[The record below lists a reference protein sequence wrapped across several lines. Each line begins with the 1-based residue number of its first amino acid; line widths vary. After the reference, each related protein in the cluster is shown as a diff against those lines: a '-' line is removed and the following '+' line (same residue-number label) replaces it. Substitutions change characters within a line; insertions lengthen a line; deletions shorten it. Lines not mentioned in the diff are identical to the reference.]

1 MKNTKRILAVVIALT
16 MVIGMFASVSAAS
29 GKWYSKAVTYLEAA
43 GIAKIGTKAETKL
56 TRAEFVLW
64 VAKLEAGAN
73 FVESGMWKKDGLDN
87 VIVFSDV
94 DTSVD
99 GIYRSAINYC
109 YQRHF
114 VRGNGDGTFS
124 PDAKVTLAQASA
136 VIVRLMGYENKV
148 TNLEDWQYN
157 YFNVANNYCNAFD
170 KTFADHLP
178 AVDAEYELTYG
189 EAAYLLATILN
200 FGDVTTSIGNL
211 RCLTSEGENLG
222 EKFPAGSLN
231 ASSQIAIVSGVDF
244 VEVYYDLYGGTGKIY
259 DDNGVLTSYTS
270 EGGTL
275 NYNFVNDTD
284 WTSWGFD
291 ATTKT
296 LDFVSNVIDPSSSVT
311 LNLIGENGTISNTVT
326 VSVATFQQL
335 VRVSL
340 GKAKNVDRANGEV
353 FNLGDYINNGSVVGV
368 EVSGET
374 VTAVTVATEDAGT
387 RLVSDTF
394 LVLQST
400 GEKWVRGVDGSII
413 RYGKYPYLANAESGL
428 TNKPQLLTS
437 YTDAKKV
444 SVSGSKLTLGETT
457 YSIVQTRTVGEKEL
471 VVYDVS
477 ADVLAPLSASTVAA
491 RIPNTAAGEHDV
503 EFTDVD
509 GDGFFD
515 VAVIRDYS
523 TFKYVDKTNAD
534 PSSNTS
540 GAKYDQGGAVVID
553 KVVTGS
559 GNSDSWKYGSG
570 TSGKVQIVVQASNKH
585 NALRTQY
592 YGNTKDAAGNTV
604 TAPSYPMQ
612 YYTVVDIA
620 DLTTAYIESVEKDVV
635 KSGETCTYSYEK
647 PVYDKYDDPVVD
659 ANGKPVTETITVT
672 EDKTYFVATLVNV
685 ADGTK
690 AKVLIPT
697 KSVYTDTRLSVPV
710 TIAGQSTKV
719 SVYSADWMP
728 FLAAE
733 EAARANGIDQIV
745 NEEGTGSWLV
755 DKTVK
760 YATKGAVTGA
770 KGFAADMVCVMFDT
784 TSTAATGFIVDV
796 KKTETGDN
804 TYNVT
809 IAKSGNIV
817 DPTWVSVLDAY
828 FTRLHNNIIST
839 DGAGN
844 QYIYSPAHN
853 VTLRTHLEA
862 MGFVDPDAYAVKS
875 IWTTSANYQRANNIW
890 LKVVDKIL
898 SANLEDISS
907 MTIAEINEA
916 TGTTDAT
923 YVLTQYQGINPDAT
937 DAMTLT
943 EILNAIP
950 GFSAQKLYE
959 NYASNKLRVK
969 SASAMYNVIL
979 RTISDMAGNGYIT
992 KSRFKWY
999 IQPDTGHL
1007 TPATSIAQA
1016 SDYGYFTSI
1025 RTYRGATSVATYE
1038 VRASASSIWDWD
1050 NYSVYY
1056 GIFAGQTLKEHL
1068 DSNTNVQ
1075 GEISIN
1081 SINEELISEKAAA
1094 LAAAQAALAGP
1105 NTALAAAQAALT
1117 EPQTALTEANTAK
1130 TTADE
1135 ALTSAQTALT
1145 EAQTAA
1151 EEEPENED
1159 LAAAVTTAE
1168 ANVATAQ
1175 AAVDTAQAAVDTAQ
1189 AAVDAAQ
1196 AAVDAAQTAV
1206 DDAQAAVDAA
1216 QADYNKVS
1224 DVKTKKAAY
1233 DAATSAHNS
1242 AVAALEAANAAV
1254 VTATKNL
1261 AKATDKLAEA
1271 TEKLAAAQADVAA
1284 DPDNADKQAALT
1296 AAQAAKDQAASAKT
1310 AAEEAKVTAE
1320 DAVPVAEAAVD
1331 AAAERLAAAK
1341 DEYLKVVEFT
1351 AAVTGQDL
1359 TYVAVKK
1366 DSATTSYVLQ
1376 YLDENDNIYKE
1387 GWTGTALTYAT
1398 AYYTSDN
1405 NYGLSTFHY
1414 GSKGTFSYEYDSR
1427 NEASYWNQ
1435 YSQGIILTDISKAV
1449 ANIVIPEGQNSTE
1462 TEFTV
1467 EVATNPYYRKI
1478 YNAQGKVTGFERH
1491 WTVGQYA
1498 LTVTSSYVAGDPIK
1512 TYLAVVDANGEQI
1525 KVEKND
1531 ESFWTTQAGVETVD
1545 GTTGNKV
1552 VATFEVIKGL
1562 LYRVNTYQAEYKYN
1576 SDGKRVVKNE
1586 YDFSNMVA
1594 VDGVV
1599 PKDVAVEEE
1608 DIVGLITLEEMT
1620 DRTEKG
1626 YFPGAYKVTYDG
1638 KTYIAAG
1645 ETPVVIMTP
1654 NFKTADLDGRT
1665 TTIEALAQAKAEV
1678 FVTYAQPAAS
1688 GTSLDALTVI
1698 GELVDKTVTPVST
1711 ETEKTY
1717 LVYLAHDGVT
1727 IEALE
1732 NGNYFVVRSTYS
1744 ASVIPS
1750 CEDFGSIYRKYSTYT
1765 EAKYASTVD
1774 VAISTGYYTVKADG
1788 EIVGAA
1794 GATKK
1799 GEITEIDSVGNV
1811 KATLDGKK
1819 VDATGYKWTFIYED
1833 FEGNLHVAG
1842 SSTSVSI
1849 SSAADVLKTLD
1860 KAKEALANAEKDY
1873 ADAQTLKLS
1882 AEIQATL
1889 KAVVDEKAAALET
1902 AKTTA
1907 IAKYLDGQFWGGAN
1921 SSVYRYINSYR
1932 YTYQKEPSPVTFQ
1945 YTVIDGTYV
1954 VFVNSFFA

>member
-73 FVESGMWKKDGLDN
+73 FVESGMWKKDGLDD

-109 YQRHF
+109 YQRRF

-200 FGDVTTSIGNL
+200 WGDVTTSIGNL

-270 EGGTL
+270 EGGAL

-340 GKAKNVDRANGEV
+340 GKSKNVDRANGEV

-374 VTAVTVATEDAGT
+374 VTSVTVATEDAGT

-400 GEKWVRGVDGSII
+400 SEKWVRGVDGSII

-534 PSSNTS
+534 PASNDS
-540 GAKYDQGGAVVID
+540 GAKYNQGGAVVID
-553 KVVTGS
+553 KKVTTS
-559 GNSDSWKYGSG
+559 GNSDSWKYDSG

-635 KSGETCTYSYEK
+635 KSGETCTYSYEE
-647 PVYDKYDDPVVD
+647 PVIDKYGDPVVD
-659 ANGKPVTETITVT
+659 ANSKPVTETITVT

-697 KSVYTDTRLSVPV
+697 KSVYTDTRLTVPV

-733 EAARANGIDQIV
+733 EAARENGIDQIV

-770 KGFAADMVCVMFDT
+770 TGFAADMVCVMLDT

-809 IAKSGNIV
+809 IAKSGNIS
-817 DPTWVSVLDAY
+817 DPAWVSALDVY
-828 FTRLHNNIIST
+828 FTRVQNNLTYTYST
-839 DGAGN
+839 ANYPAYNGNNLTARGYMALVGFTDADAYVADKTWTSNTGYTRAEPILRNTFAILKAKGVAGTQGKTLAQLVGAAVDPSDNNHPDSATVILN
-844 QYIYSPAHN
+844 QYTVINAAATN
-853 VTLRTHLEA
+853 AL
-862 MGFVDPDAYAVKS
+862 
-875 IWTTSANYQRANNIW
+875 
-890 LKVVDKIL
+890 
-898 SANLEDISS
+898 
-907 MTIAEINEA
+907 TIDE
-916 TGTTDAT
+916 
-923 YVLTQYQGINPDAT
+923 V
-937 DAMTLT
+937 
-943 EILNAIP
+943 LNAIP
-950 GFSAQKLYE
+950 GFSAD
-959 NYASNKLRVK
+959 
-969 SASAMYNVIL
+969 AMYEKYTAN
-979 RTISDMAGNGYIT
+979 
-992 KSRFKWY
+992 KSLLDAR
-999 IQPDTGHL
+999 
-1007 TPATSIAQA
+1007 ATSYARLVGVLTDIARG
-1016 SDYGYFTSI
+1016 GYLTTSKTQFSITSPAGLGSAPAKGWFTAINS
-1025 RTYRGATSVATYE
+1025 YKGATSVATYE

-1056 GIFAGQTLKEHL
+1056 GIFAGQTLKDHL
-1068 DSNTNVQ
+1068 ESNTNVQ

-1094 LAAAQAALAGP
+1094 LAAAQAALAEP
-1105 NTALAAAQAALT
+1105 QTALAAAQAALT

-1145 EAQTAA
+1145 EAQAA
-1151 EEEPENED
+1151 AAAEPENED
-1159 LAAAVTTAE
+1159 LAEAVTTAQ
-1168 ANVATAQ
+1168 AAVDTAQ

-1206 DDAQAAVDAA
+1206 DTAQAAVDAA

-1261 AKATDKLAEA
+1261 AKATDNLAEA
-1271 TEKLAAAQADVAA
+1271 TEKLAAAQADATA
-1284 DPDNADKQAALT
+1284 NPNDADKQAALT
-1296 AAQAAKDQAASAKT
+1296 AAQTAKDQAASAKT
-1310 AAEEAKVTAE
+1310 AAEEAKVAAE

-1366 DSATTSYVLQ
+1366 DAATTSYVLQ
-1376 YLDENDNIYKE
+1376 YLDETSSVYKA
-1387 GWTGTALTYAT
+1387 GLRTWG
-1398 AYYTSDN
+1398 YYYSSN
-1405 NYGLSTFHY
+1405 NSTFADVWS
-1414 GSKGTFSYEYDSR
+1414 SKGAFAFTIDTR
-1427 NEASYWNQ
+1427 NEAAYWNQ

-1449 ANIVIPEGQNSTE
+1449 ANIVIPDGQNSTE

-1467 EVATNPYYRKI
+1467 EVATNPYYRKL

-1491 WTVGQYA
+1491 WTVGQYT

-1688 GTSLDALTVI
+1688 GTSLDALSVI

-1799 GEITEIDSVGNV
+1799 GEITEVDSVGNV

-1849 SSAADVLKTLD
+1849 SSEADVLKTLD
-1860 KAKEALANAEKDY
+1860 DAKKALADAEKDY

-1882 AEIQATL
+1882 AEVQATL

-1921 SSVYRYINSYR
+1921 SSVYRYINSYK